1 MWGIAPHLPYG
12 VPVNPTRG
20 AGSSVQNVNV
30 SVGQCTGAMSG
41 GGAHNRAW
49 IHPQVPAGTAPQTQ
63 QLYGSFVPNPMQNT
77 HSAVL
82 SQHLA
87 THFGS
92 PTHMHHQVDQ
102 TPPPP
107 PPDNIPPWRSNQSAP
122 GVETGTPPQAST
134 GNQPDSPVEILLK
147 SILMLPETQQH
158 ELWNHC
164 PSPPG
169 HVADFDST
177 FL

>member
-63 QLYGSFVPNPMQNT
+63 QT
-77 HSAVL
+77 
-82 SQHLA
+82 
-87 THFGS
+87 
-92 PTHMHHQVDQ
+92 
-102 TPPPP
+102 
-107 PPDNIPPWRSNQSAP
+107 
-122 GVETGTPPQAST
+122 
-134 GNQPDSPVEILLK
+134 QPYAK
-147 SILMLPETQQH
+147 H
-158 ELWNHC
+158 
-164 PSPPG
+164 
-169 HVADFDST
+169 A
-177 FL
+177 

>member
-1 MWGIAPHLPYG
+1 MSTHKLCSVSGRKFLFFVNSFVARPTASQLPMWGIAPHLLYHGCG

-63 QLYGSFVPNPMQNT
+63 QQNT

-92 PTHMHHQVDQ
+92 PTHNHQVDQ

-107 PPDNIPPWRSNQSAP
+107 PPDNFFPR
-122 GVETGTPPQAST
+122 GVAISVR
-134 GNQPDSPVEILLK
+134 PV
-147 SILMLPETQQH
+147 
-158 ELWNHC
+158 
-164 PSPPG
+164 
-169 HVADFDST
+169 
-177 FL
+177 